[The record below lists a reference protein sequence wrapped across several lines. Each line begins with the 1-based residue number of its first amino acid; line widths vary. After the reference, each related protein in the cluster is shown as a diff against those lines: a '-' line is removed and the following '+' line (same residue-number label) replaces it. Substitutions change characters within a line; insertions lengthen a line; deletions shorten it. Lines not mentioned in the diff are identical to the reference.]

1 MKFMNIISYNYF
13 NFFILNYFIIS
24 NNSQAIEGLYRLKIS
39 FKFYVLTE
47 INKIK
52 IKIKNI

>member
-39 FKFYVLTE
+39 FKFYVLTK
-47 INKIK
+47 IKKIK
-52 IKIKNI
+52 IKIKK